1 MIKYVPNIL
10 TLLRIVAI
18 PFFVLSSKNGASL
31 LALFIFIFACIT
43 DYFDGM
49 IARKYNIITNFGKLM
64 DPLADKFL
72 VLSALVLLCIAPINY
87 IHWSVIAIIFI
98 REVAV
103 TILRQIYK
111 KNNIILPADIWGKF
125 KTVTQMFGVIFA
137 LLFYAIV
144 QNTRLKVDTD
154 LWRHF
159 RFVLEIEST
168 VVFSMHIYFWIV
180 AGLTVMSG
188 VNYFLVK
195 KYN

>member
-1 MIKYVPNIL
+1 MIKYIPNIL
-10 TLLRIVAI
+10 TMLRIIAI
-18 PFFVLSSKNGASL
+18 PFFVLSSLNGASI
-31 LALFIFIFACIT
+31 LALFIFVIACIT

-72 VLSALVLLCIAPINY
+72 VLSALVLLCITPISY
-87 IHWSVIAIIFI
+87 IHWSVIVIIFI

-103 TILRQIYK
+103 TVLRHIYQ
-111 KNNIILPADIWGKF
+111 KNNVILPADIWGKI
-125 KTVTQMFGVIFA
+125 KTIAQMIGVIFA

-144 QNTRLKVDTD
+144 QNVIIHADCGF
-154 LWRHF
+154 WCHF
-159 RFVLEIEST
+159 GFVLDIET
-168 VVFSMHIYFWIV
+168 PVLLVMQIYFWIV

-195 KYN
+195 KA